1 MPFADLQLPF
11 LDGSAGLLLA
21 AAILLPT
28 YAIFS
33 LAGFGSG
40 LLASAPLGHCLPA
53 SRIVPLLALL
63 DCAGASQRAWKARAA
78 IDPQA
83 LARLLPGMLLG
94 QVAGVVLLRSLPTS
108 SLAALI
114 GAFVTLQGLWQAL
127 RRPPRDT
134 TPALPA
140 WCYGSFG
147 GILGGLFGSGGFAY
161 AAYLQRAL
169 PDRQAF
175 RATQAVL
182 VGLST
187 LWRVALCVVSG
198 LIDLPL
204 LAAAALLL
212 PLTWLGMRL
221 GDLLDGKL
229 PATGLFRLII
239 GLQILA
245 GLSLLLRVAG

>member
-1 MPFADLQLPF
+1 MPSVALQLPF
-11 LDGSAGLLLA
+11 LDGSTGLLLA

-28 YAIFS
+28 YAIFA

-78 IDPQA
+78 DPKA

-94 QVAGVVLLRSLPTS
+94 QVAGVFLLRSLPTNT
-108 SLAALI
+108 LATLI
-114 GAFVTLQGLWQAL
+114 GAFVILQGLWQIL
-127 RRPPRDT
+127 RPPPRNIP
-134 TPALPA
+134 PALPA

-187 LWRVALCVVSG
+187 LWRVALCIVSG

-204 LAAAALLL
+204 LAAAAILL

-221 GDLLDGKL
+221 GDLLDGSL
-229 PATGLFRLII
+229 PATGLLQLIV